1 MEKKNPNLS
10 ILPNWQQRLQPSCL
24 TDTPSF
30 RGGGVVCFVLA
41 YVIDIGAT
49 AHLNFRYL
57 TQNLL
62 HQSPKMHCA
71 LKTSSACAGNF
82 SRSLARGLVAPEPD
96 LLSLN
101 GTFGLGWVHSHI
113 VASLILPLPSFSL
126 STNLATFSLGRNSA
140 SSSAGPLLYARGYSR
155 TVR

>member
-30 RGGGVVCFVLA
+30 RGGGVICFVLA

-71 LKTSSACAGNF
+71 LKTSSACAGSF

-113 VASLILPLPSFSL
+113 VASRHSPS
-126 STNLATFSLGRNSA
+126 
-140 SSSAGPLLYARGYSR
+140 PR
-155 TVR
+155 T